1 MELPAGAKQASKENK
16 NFTAALEEERQ
27 LVAELRAK
35 DEYQWSAMKELL
47 ATNKELL
54 AQVVEDTKQ
63 ARAARA
69 KNNQLEEALRS
80 SEQSLVEDEYQWSA
94 LIATNE
100 ELVAQVVEDLKQKR
114 AARAKNNQLEEA
126 LRSSEQSLVEA
137 ATRIQA
143 LEQAASR
150 SSLPEARLSSS
161 SSPPSARV
169 DSTRVA
175 AASVGG
181 GVGTSNDNNSS
192 DPDRLLEVERQKSRA
207 LAQAAD
213 VIKLQAG

>member
-16 NFTAALEEERQ
+16 NLTAALEEERQ

-35 DEYQWSAMKELL
+35 DEYQWSALKELL
-47 ATNKELL
+47 
-54 AQVVEDTKQ
+54 
-63 ARAARA
+63 
-69 KNNQLEEALRS
+69 
-80 SEQSLVEDEYQWSA
+80 
-94 LIATNE
+94 ATNE
-100 ELVAQVVEDLKQKR
+100 ELVAQVVEDTKQAR

-192 DPDRLLEVERQKSRA
+192 DPDRLLEVERQQSRA

-213 VIKLQAG
+213 VIKGGGAAGG